1 MFSIRRHDCTRET
14 FSLRPHEVVVYLS
27 NMSVYAVRRINKKS
41 LCCLHRGLEHI
52 CDATQIAKAVS
63 ECKTRAENAKQLV
76 GDLKTKRLSVGHDVR
91 VGAGLGGATGVTGE
105 GDDDGDLSVSDID
118 GDTDFDESYD
128 EDDRE
133 SVSFRVDMPPEV
145 MPDKAASPDY
155 VCHNS
160 SSEPKDDASSLG
172 SEASSYASASS
183 NGLQVVGGSQGKRP
197 PLPRPAIP
205 TKPYA
210 LRQRRRSAARP
221 TSPPPPPP
229 IPTQPPPAP
238 PSESSVDYEVPLCH
252 EAADSETSSSL
263 VHDEQSTYEQIEHR
277 EEMYEVVHEGNGY
290 TINNSILSVAA
301 AIRRWEGSKSKLK
314 SSSDSANNDSLTKY
328 DRNLTYQSN
337 LTDSASPREGRPRTS
352 MPSGMSHLTPWQEGL
367 HLPAAPKPPL
377 LPRQN
382 CSVLGSLPAPPRP
395 KAHKPLKG
403 ASNCCSTSTGIPSSP
418 STPSLHRATPAPFV
432 SEKNYDSVSLSSLIN
447 RPLPPVPTGENVYAD
462 VDFEPNEKLL
472 HGLSVYPWFHD
483 VEREDVDRILK
494 EVGEQGCF
502 LVRISR
508 RGGPSNPFTLSLLHE
523 GRIFH
528 LNIRKR
534 PDGMFALGSAK
545 PREKTFNTVSEL
557 IDYHRQE
564 EILLTSRNQPAGSTR
579 LTETSHSDSQKNV
592 QNGW

>member
-1 MFSIRRHDCTRET
+1 MPLTAEDLSQFLGHRKSIDSYDDVH
-14 FSLRPHEVVVYLS
+14 LVVVDKDRCRVGRS
-27 NMSVYAVRRINKKS
+27 TFYAAKGPANEPEDNAERNK
-41 LCCLHRGLEHI
+41 
-52 CDATQIAKAVS
+52 AQIAKAVS

-277 EEMYEVVHEGNGY
+277 EEMYEVVHE
-290 TINNSILSVAA
+290 V
-301 AIRRWEGSKSKLK
+301 
-314 SSSDSANNDSLTKY
+314 
-328 DRNLTYQSN
+328 
-337 LTDSASPREGRPRTS
+337 
-352 MPSGMSHLTPWQEGL
+352 
-367 HLPAAPKPPL
+367 
-377 LPRQN
+377 
-382 CSVLGSLPAPPRP
+382 
-395 KAHKPLKG
+395 
-403 ASNCCSTSTGIPSSP
+403 
-418 STPSLHRATPAPFV
+418 
-432 SEKNYDSVSLSSLIN
+432 SSLIN

>member
-1 MFSIRRHDCTRET
+1 MSRMRRAV
-14 FSLRPHEVVVYLS
+14 SSS
-27 NMSVYAVRRINKKS
+27 NFTSTQWMKVPQEYIEWGTVKRIVKK
-41 LCCLHRGLEHI
+41 
-52 CDATQIAKAVS
+52 QIAKAVS

-277 EEMYEVVHEGNGY
+277 EEMYEVVHE
-290 TINNSILSVAA
+290 
-301 AIRRWEGSKSKLK
+301 
-314 SSSDSANNDSLTKY
+314 
-328 DRNLTYQSN
+328 
-337 LTDSASPREGRPRTS
+337 
-352 MPSGMSHLTPWQEGL
+352 EGL

>member
-1 MFSIRRHDCTRET
+1 MPLTAEDLSQFLGHRKSIDSYDDVH
-14 FSLRPHEVVVYLS
+14 LVVVDKDRCRVGRS
-27 NMSVYAVRRINKKS
+27 TFYAAKGPANEPEDNAERNK
-41 LCCLHRGLEHI
+41 
-52 CDATQIAKAVS
+52 AQIAKAVS

-352 MPSGMSHLTPWQEGL
+352 MPSGMSHLTPWQ
-367 HLPAAPKPPL
+367 
-377 LPRQN
+377 
-382 CSVLGSLPAPPRP
+382 V
-395 KAHKPLKG
+395 
-403 ASNCCSTSTGIPSSP
+403 
-418 STPSLHRATPAPFV
+418 
-432 SEKNYDSVSLSSLIN
+432 SSLIN